1 MRRET
6 ARDEDLLSLTMT
18 AWNYSVLLFLV
29 AVVWLPLIAVADESK
44 QLIVGDPPAEQ
55 AEAKVNVSVFY
66 ATNRRRHEGQ
76 PAASTFGGERGTPH
90 YGHCRVEFSPI
101 PIINQLGFKVP
112 FYLPK
117 ETNKFSVTEMADPQ
131 LFWDTVVTA
140 AAQTTSR
147 SVIVFVHGYN
157 YGFTRTCRMAA
168 EMQRSLLGK
177 ATVVM
182 ISWPSSGRPTD
193 YLPDQV
199 NVEWSVPFLTSLL
212 ATLADRIGAQ
222 NTQVLA
228 HSMGSR
234 GALFALQ
241 RLGAD
246 LERRPVINRLVL
258 LAPDFDSETFVDLL
272 PRLEPMAGD
281 ITLYASGNDTPLK
294 ASRQLNGHPRLGEAG
309 EYLTVV
315 EGMETIDVSPVGRY
329 QILGHEYFYFHPK
342 VAADLIVLLSSGKSA
357 AQRPTL
363 RAMERNG
370 IAYWEIVGDALP

>member
-6 ARDEDLLSLTMT
+6 ARGEDHLSLTKT
-18 AWNYSVLLFLV
+18 AWNYSVLLFFAAV
-29 AVVWLPLIAVADESK
+29 ALLPLIAVADESK
-44 QLIVGDPPAEQ
+44 PLVVGDPSAEQ
-55 AEAKVNVSVFY
+55 DEVNVSVFY
-66 ATNRRRHEGQ
+66 ATNRKRYEDRS
-76 PAASTFGGERGTPH
+76 AANIFGGERGTPH
-90 YGHCRVEFSPI
+90 YGYCRVEFSPI
-101 PIINQLGFKVP
+101 PIVNQLGSKVP

-117 ETNKFSVTEMADPQ
+117 ETSRFSVTEMADPR
-131 LFWDTVVTA
+131 LFWDTLVAA

-157 YGFTRTCRMAA
+157 YGFKRTCRMAA

-177 ATVVM
+177 ATVLM
-182 ISWPSSGRPTD
+182 MSWPSSGRPTD

-241 RLGAD
+241 RLSAD

-272 PRLEPMAGD
+272 PRLVSLAGD
-281 ITLYASGNDTPLK
+281 ITLYASSNDTPLK

-309 EYLTVV
+309 EFLTVI
-315 EGMETIDVSPVGRY
+315 EGVATIDVSPVGRY
-329 QILGHEYFYFHPK
+329 QILGHEYFYFHPN
-342 VAADLIVLLSSGKSA
+342 VVADLVMLLSSGASA
-357 AQRPTL
+357 AERPGL
-363 RAMERNG
+363 RAKRRNG
-370 IAYWEIVGDALP
+370 IPYWEIAEDAMP

>member
-6 ARDEDLLSLTMT
+6 ARGKDHLSHTKT
-18 AWNYSVLLFLV
+18 AWNCSVLLFFV
-29 AVVWLPLIAVADESK
+29 AVVVLPLIAVADESK
-44 QLIVGDPPAEQ
+44 QPVVGDPSAEQ
-55 AEAKVNVSVFY
+55 EEAKVNVGVFY
-66 ATNRRRHEGQ
+66 ATNRRRYEGQ
-76 PAASTFGGERGTPH
+76 SAANTFGGERGTPH

-101 PIINQLGFKVP
+101 PIINQLGPKVP

-117 ETNKFSVTEMADPQ
+117 ETNQVSVMEMADPQ
-131 LFWDTVVTA
+131 LFWDTLVTA

-157 YGFTRTCRMAA
+157 YGFKRTCRMAA
-168 EMQRSLLGK
+168 EVQRTLLGK

-182 ISWPSSGRPTD
+182 LSWPSNGRPTD

-199 NVEWSVPFLTSLL
+199 NLEWSVPFLTNFL
-212 ATLADRIGAQ
+212 AKTVDRVGPA
-222 NTQVLA
+222 NLQVLA

-234 GALFALQ
+234 GVLFALE

-246 LERRPVINRLVL
+246 LEGRPVINRLVL

-272 PRLEPMAGD
+272 PRLVSLAGD
-281 ITLYASGNDTPLK
+281 ITLYASSNDTPLQ

-309 EYLTVV
+309 EFLTVA
-315 EGMETIDVSPVGRY
+315 EGMETIDVSPVRRY

-342 VAADLIVLLSSGKSA
+342 VAADLITLLSSGAGA
-357 AQRPTL
+357 AERSTL
-363 RAMERNG
+363 RHRERNG
-370 IAYWEIVGDALP
+370 IQYWEILENATP